1 VTTNLRHQNI
11 DEANATVA
19 NVKSS
24 SSDNTMISDEEED
37 LQERK
42 TTQEFQDSPGKGS
55 SSSQKKIETSILAS
69 TAFSS
74 SFSSSTGTRDMFRSH
89 SISPEDE
96 RRRDINAEKSES
108 EFFSAN
114 ISEEDSSID
123 QAWDSPG
130 SKNDVSFKT
139 REETTAIPAN
149 AAVVVL
155 REIIQRLTSARL
167 LMKSQP
173 AAAAEAFIA
182 VSILKFFIYI
192 IFQNMRK
199 LSCL

>member
-1 VTTNLRHQNI
+1 VTTNLRHQNN
-11 DEANATVA
+11 DEANTTEVS
-19 NVKSS
+19 VKA

-37 LQERK
+37 LQEHK

-55 SSSQKKIETSILAS
+55 SSSQKRIETSILAS
-69 TAFSS
+69 SS
-74 SFSSSTGTRDMFRSH
+74 SSSTGTRDMFRSH

-96 RRRDINAEKSES
+96 RRRDINAEKNEI

>member
-19 NVKSS
+19 TVKSS

-55 SSSQKKIETSILAS
+55 SSSQKRIETSILAS
-69 TAFSS
+69 SS
-74 SFSSSTGTRDMFRSH
+74 SSSTGTRDMFRSH